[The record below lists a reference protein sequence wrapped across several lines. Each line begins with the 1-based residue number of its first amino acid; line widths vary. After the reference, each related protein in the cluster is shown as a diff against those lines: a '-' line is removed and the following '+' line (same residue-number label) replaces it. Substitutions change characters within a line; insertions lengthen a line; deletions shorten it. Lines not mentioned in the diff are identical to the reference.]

1 MPTTINTNMASLSAQ
16 RALQST
22 EGSLSTSM
30 KRLSTGLRINSAK
43 DDAAGLA
50 IAERM
55 TSQVRGM
62 SVASRNANDAI
73 SMAQTAEGGLSKIGE
88 SLQRMRELAVQA
100 ANGSNSDDDRKNLD
114 KEYKSLAQ
122 EVSRVV
128 EGTKFN
134 GKSLLESG
142 AAANTKFQIGAGT
155 GDSDTLSI
163 DFVSSVATIIG
174 ASLDALSTKETT
186 GMQGKAVTSTIA
198 TADDATAAINAL
210 DDAINAV
217 TESRSYLGAQQSRFE
232 NVVSNLSVASENVAA
247 ARGRITDAD
256 FAVESSNL
264 SRAQVL
270 SQAGNTMLAQA
281 NQQPQQVLSL
291 LR

>member
-30 KRLSTGLRINSAK
+30 QRLSTGLRINSAK

-62 SVASRNANDAI
+62 TVATRNANDAI
-73 SMAQTAEGGLSKIGE
+73 SMAQTAEGSLGKVGE
-88 SLQRMRELAVQA
+88 SLQRMRELAVQS
-100 ANGSNSDDDRKNLD
+100 ANSTNDTSDRVNLNE
-114 KEYKSLAQ
+114 EYTALAT
-122 EVSRVV
+122 EVSRVL

-134 GKSLLESG
+134 GKNLLNVSATDMG
-142 AAANTKFQIGAGT
+142 FQIGAGT
-155 GDSDTLSI
+155 GDTDRITVALKDMTASTTKLSAAI
-163 DFVSSVATIIG
+163 TGTAAVITDITTSIATI
-174 ASLDALSTKETT
+174 K
-186 GMQGKAVTSTIA
+186 
-198 TADDATAAINAL
+198 NL
-210 DDAINAV
+210 DDAIDEV
-217 TESRSYLGAQQSRFE
+217 TSARSNLGSVQNRFE
-232 NVVSNLSVASENVAA
+232 SVVANLATSQENITA

-256 FAVESSNL
+256 FAVESANL

>member
-22 EGSLSTSM
+22 DGSLSTSM

-43 DDAAGLA
+43 DDSAGLA

-62 SVASRNANDAI
+62 TVASRNANDAI
-73 SMAQTAEGGLSKIGE
+73 SLAQTAEGSLGKVGE
-88 SLQRMRELAVQA
+88 SLQRMRELAVQS
-100 ANGSNSDDDRKNLD
+100 ANSTNDTSDRANLNE
-114 KEYKSLAQ
+114 EYTALAT
-122 EVSRVV
+122 EVSRVL

-134 GKSLLESG
+134 GKNLLNAS
-142 AAANTKFQIGAGT
+142 ATDMAFQIGADTDATDRITVALRDMTAGPGMDAAIT
-155 GDSDTLSI
+155 GAAASI
-163 DFVSSVATIIG
+163 STVDAALTTI
-174 ASLDALSTKETT
+174 SNLDAAIDE
-186 GMQGKAVTSTIA
+186 VTSA
-198 TADDATAAINAL
+198 
-210 DDAINAV
+210 
-217 TESRSYLGAQQSRFE
+217 RSNLGSVQNRFE
-232 NVVSNLSVASENVAA
+232 SVVANLATSQENITA

-256 FAVESSNL
+256 FAVESANL

>member
-22 EGSLSTSM
+22 DGSLSTSM

-43 DDAAGLA
+43 DDSAGLA

-62 SVASRNANDAI
+62 TVASRNANDAI
-73 SMAQTAEGGLSKIGE
+73 SLAQTAEGSLGKVGE
-88 SLQRMRELAVQA
+88 SLQRMRELAVQS
-100 ANGSNSDDDRKNLD
+100 ANSTNDTSDRANLNE
-114 KEYKSLAQ
+114 EYTALAT
-122 EVSRVV
+122 EVSRVL

-134 GKSLLESG
+134 GKSLLNS
-142 AAANTKFQIGAGT
+142 AATDMAFQIGADTDATDRITVALRDMTTGT
-155 GDSDTLSI
+155 GMAAAITGAAASI
-163 DFVSSVATIIG
+163 ATVGDALITI
-174 ASLDALSTKETT
+174 SNLDAAIDE
-186 GMQGKAVTSTIA
+186 VTSA
-198 TADDATAAINAL
+198 
-210 DDAINAV
+210 
-217 TESRSYLGAQQSRFE
+217 RSNLGSVQNRFE
-232 NVVSNLSVASENVAA
+232 SVVANLATSQENITA

-256 FAVESSNL
+256 FAVESANL

>member
-22 EGSLSTSM
+22 NSSVSTSM
-30 KRLSTGLRINSAK
+30 QRLSTGLRINSAK
-43 DDAAGLA
+43 DDSAGLA

-62 SVASRNANDAI
+62 TVASRNANDAI
-73 SMAQTAEGGLSKIGE
+73 SLAQTAEGSLGKVGE
-88 SLQRMRELAVQA
+88 SLQRMRELAVQS
-100 ANGSNSDDDRKNLD
+100 ANSTNDTSDRANLNE
-114 KEYKSLAQ
+114 EYTALAT
-122 EVSRVV
+122 EVSRVL

-134 GKSLLESG
+134 GKNLLNS
-142 AAANTKFQIGAGT
+142 AATDMAFQIGADTDATDRITVALRDMTAGT
-155 GDSDTLSI
+155 GMAAAITGTAASI
-163 DFVSSVATIIG
+163 STVA
-174 ASLDALSTKETT
+174 ASLTTISNLDAAIDE
-186 GMQGKAVTSTIA
+186 VTSA
-198 TADDATAAINAL
+198 
-210 DDAINAV
+210 
-217 TESRSYLGAQQSRFE
+217 RSNLGSVQNRFE
-232 NVVSNLSVASENVAA
+232 SVVANLATSQENITS

-256 FAVESSNL
+256 FAVESANL

>member
-22 EGSLSTSM
+22 DGSLSTSM

-43 DDAAGLA
+43 DDSAGLA

-62 SVASRNANDAI
+62 TVASRNANDAI
-73 SMAQTAEGGLSKIGE
+73 SLAQTAEGSLGKVGE
-88 SLQRMRELAVQA
+88 SLQRMRELAVQS
-100 ANGSNSDDDRKNLD
+100 ANSTNDTSDRANLNE
-114 KEYKSLAQ
+114 EYTALAT
-122 EVSRVV
+122 EVSRVL

-134 GKSLLESG
+134 GKSLLNS
-142 AAANTKFQIGAGT
+142 AATDMAFQIGADT
-155 GDSDTLSI
+155 DSTDRITVALRDMTAGSGMSAAISGSDASI
-163 DFVSSVATIIG
+163 STVDAALATI
-174 ASLDALSTKETT
+174 SNLDAAIDE
-186 GMQGKAVTSTIA
+186 VTSA
-198 TADDATAAINAL
+198 
-210 DDAINAV
+210 
-217 TESRSYLGAQQSRFE
+217 RSNLGSVQNRFE
-232 NVVSNLSVASENVAA
+232 SVVANLATSQENITA

-256 FAVESSNL
+256 FAVESANL

>member
-1 MPTTINTNMASLSAQ
+1 MPTTINTNMASLGAQ

-22 EGSLSTSM
+22 DGSLSTSM

-43 DDAAGLA
+43 DDSAGLA

-62 SVASRNANDAI
+62 TVASRNANDAI
-73 SMAQTAEGGLSKIGE
+73 SLAQTAEGSLGKVGE
-88 SLQRMRELAVQA
+88 SLQRMRELAVQS
-100 ANGSNSDDDRKNLD
+100 ANSTNDTSDRANLNE
-114 KEYKSLAQ
+114 EYTALAT
-122 EVSRVV
+122 EVTRVL

-134 GKSLLESG
+134 GKNLLNAS
-142 AAANTKFQIGAGT
+142 AADMAFQIGADTDSTDRITVALRDMTAGT
-155 GDSDTLSI
+155 GMAAAITGTDASI
-163 DFVSSVATIIG
+163 STVDAALTTI
-174 ASLDALSTKETT
+174 SNLDAAIDE
-186 GMQGKAVTSTIA
+186 VTSA
-198 TADDATAAINAL
+198 
-210 DDAINAV
+210 
-217 TESRSYLGAQQSRFE
+217 RSNLGSVQNRFE
-232 NVVSNLSVASENVAA
+232 SVVANLATSQENITA

-256 FAVESSNL
+256 FAVESANL

>member
-22 EGSLSTSM
+22 NGSLSTSM
-30 KRLSTGLRINSAK
+30 QRLSTGLRINSAK
-43 DDAAGLA
+43 DDSAGLA

-62 SVASRNANDAI
+62 TVASRNANDAI
-73 SMAQTAEGGLSKIGE
+73 SLAQTAEGSLGKVGE
-88 SLQRMRELAVQA
+88 SLQRMRELAVQS
-100 ANGSNSDDDRKNLD
+100 ANSTNDTSDRANLNE
-114 KEYKSLAQ
+114 EYTALAT
-122 EVSRVV
+122 EVSRVL

-134 GKSLLESG
+134 GKNLLNS
-142 AAANTKFQIGAGT
+142 AATDMAFQIGADTDATDRITVALRDMTAGDGMKAALDTAST
-155 GDSDTLSI
+155 GSI
-163 DFVSSVATIIG
+163 STVE
-174 ASLDALSTKETT
+174 ASLDTISALDAAIDE
-186 GMQGKAVTSTIA
+186 VTSA
-198 TADDATAAINAL
+198 
-210 DDAINAV
+210 
-217 TESRSYLGAQQSRFE
+217 RSNLGSVQNRFE
-232 NVVSNLSVASENVAA
+232 SVVANLATSQENITS

-256 FAVESSNL
+256 FAVESANL

>member
-22 EGSLSTSM
+22 DGSLSTSM

-43 DDAAGLA
+43 DDSAGLA

-62 SVASRNANDAI
+62 TVASRNANDAI
-73 SMAQTAEGGLSKIGE
+73 SLAQTAEGSLGKVGE
-88 SLQRMRELAVQA
+88 SLQRMRELAVQS
-100 ANGSNSDDDRKNLD
+100 ANSTNDTSDRANLNE
-114 KEYKSLAQ
+114 EYTALAT
-122 EVSRVV
+122 EVSRVL

-134 GKSLLESG
+134 GKNLLNAS
-142 AAANTKFQIGAGT
+142 AADMAFQIGADVADTDRITVGLRDMTDGT
-155 GDSDTLSI
+155 GMKL
-163 DFVSSVATIIG
+163 
-174 ASLDALSTKETT
+174 ALATT
-186 GMQGKAVTSTIA
+186 GAGSI
-198 TADDATAAINAL
+198 
-210 DDAINAV
+210 
-217 TESRSYLGAQQSRFE
+217 E
-232 NVVSNLSVASENVAA
+232 SVASALDTISSLDVAIDEVTSARSNLGSVQNRFESVVANLATSQENITA

-256 FAVESSNL
+256 FAVESANL

>member
-22 EGSLSTSM
+22 DGSLSTSM

-43 DDAAGLA
+43 DDSAGLA

-62 SVASRNANDAI
+62 TVASRNANDAI
-73 SMAQTAEGGLSKIGE
+73 SLAQTAEGSLGKVGE
-88 SLQRMRELAVQA
+88 SLQRMRELAVQS
-100 ANGSNSDDDRKNLD
+100 ANSTNDTSDRVNLNE
-114 KEYKSLAQ
+114 EYTALAT
-122 EVSRVV
+122 EVSRVL

-134 GKSLLESG
+134 GKNLLNS
-142 AAANTKFQIGAGT
+142 AATSMAFQIGTDTDATDRITVALRNMTAGT
-155 GDSDTLSI
+155 GMAAAITGTAASI
-163 DFVSSVATIIG
+163 STVA
-174 ASLDALSTKETT
+174 ASLTTISNLDAAIDE
-186 GMQGKAVTSTIA
+186 VTSA
-198 TADDATAAINAL
+198 
-210 DDAINAV
+210 
-217 TESRSYLGAQQSRFE
+217 RSNLGSVQNRFE
-232 NVVSNLSVASENVAA
+232 SVVANLATSQENITS
-247 ARGRITDAD
+247 ARGRITDVD
-256 FAVESSNL
+256 FAVESANL

>member
-22 EGSLSTSM
+22 DGSLSTSM

-43 DDAAGLA
+43 DDSAGLA
-50 IAERM
+50 IAARM

-62 SVASRNANDAI
+62 TVASRNANDAI
-73 SMAQTAEGGLSKIGE
+73 SLAQTAEGALGKVGE
-88 SLQRMRELAVQA
+88 SLQRMRELAVQS
-100 ANGSNSDDDRKNLD
+100 ANSTNGTSDRANLNE
-114 KEYKSLAQ
+114 EYKALAT
-122 EVSRVV
+122 EVSRVL

-134 GKSLLESG
+134 GKNLLNVSTDM
-142 AAANTKFQIGAGT
+142 AFQIGADVASTDRITVGLRDMTGGT
-155 GDSDTLSI
+155 GMKLALATTGAGSI
-163 DFVSSVATIIG
+163 ESVVSALGTIS
-174 ASLDALSTKETT
+174 SLDVAIDE
-186 GMQGKAVTSTIA
+186 VTSA
-198 TADDATAAINAL
+198 
-210 DDAINAV
+210 
-217 TESRSYLGAQQSRFE
+217 RSNLGSVQNRFE
-232 NVVSNLSVASENVAA
+232 SVVANLATSQENISA

-256 FAVESSNL
+256 FAVESANL

>member
-30 KRLSTGLRINSAK
+30 QRLSTGLRINSAK

-62 SVASRNANDAI
+62 TVATRNANDAI
-73 SMAQTAEGGLSKIGE
+73 SMAQTAEGSLGKVGE
-88 SLQRMRELAVQA
+88 SLQRMRELAVQS
-100 ANGSNSDDDRKNLD
+100 ANSTNDTSDRVNLNE
-114 KEYKSLAQ
+114 EYTALAT
-122 EVSRVV
+122 EVSRVL

-134 GKSLLESG
+134 GKNLLNS
-142 AAANTKFQIGAGT
+142 AATSMAFQIGTDTDATDRITVALRNMTAGT
-155 GDSDTLSI
+155 GMVAAITGTAASI
-163 DFVSSVATIIG
+163 STVA
-174 ASLDALSTKETT
+174 ASLTTISNLDAAIDE
-186 GMQGKAVTSTIA
+186 VTSA
-198 TADDATAAINAL
+198 
-210 DDAINAV
+210 
-217 TESRSYLGAQQSRFE
+217 RSNLGSVQNRFE
-232 NVVSNLSVASENVAA
+232 SVVANLATSQENITS

-256 FAVESSNL
+256 FAVESANL

>member
-22 EGSLSTSM
+22 DGSLSTSM

-43 DDAAGLA
+43 DDSAGLA

-62 SVASRNANDAI
+62 TVASRNANDAI
-73 SMAQTAEGGLSKIGE
+73 SLAQTAEGSLGKVGE
-88 SLQRMRELAVQA
+88 SLQRMRELAVQS
-100 ANGSNSDDDRKNLD
+100 ANSTNGDSDRANLND
-114 KEYKSLAQ
+114 EYKALAT
-122 EVSRVV
+122 EVSRVL

-134 GKSLLESG
+134 GKSLLNS
-142 AAANTKFQIGAGT
+142 AATDMAFQIGADTDSTDRITVALRDMTAGT
-155 GDSDTLSI
+155 GMSAAITGAAASI
-163 DFVSSVATIIG
+163 STVDASLATI
-174 ASLDALSTKETT
+174 SNLDTAIDE
-186 GMQGKAVTSTIA
+186 VTSA
-198 TADDATAAINAL
+198 
-210 DDAINAV
+210 
-217 TESRSYLGAQQSRFE
+217 RSNLGSVQNRFE
-232 NVVSNLSVASENVAA
+232 SVVANLATSQENITA

-256 FAVESSNL
+256 FAVESANL

>member
-22 EGSLSTSM
+22 DGSLSTSM

-62 SVASRNANDAI
+62 TVASRNANDAI
-73 SMAQTAEGGLSKIGE
+73 SLAQTAEGALGKVGE
-88 SLQRMRELAVQA
+88 SLQRMRELAVQS
-100 ANGSNSDDDRKNLD
+100 ANSTNDTSDRANLNE
-114 KEYKSLAQ
+114 EYKALAT
-122 EVSRVV
+122 EVSRVL

-134 GKSLLESG
+134 GKNLLNVSTDM
-142 AAANTKFQIGAGT
+142 AFQIGADVASTDRITVGLRDMTGGT
-155 GDSDTLSI
+155 GMKLALATTGAGSI
-163 DFVSSVATIIG
+163 ESVVSALGTIS
-174 ASLDALSTKETT
+174 SLDVAIDE
-186 GMQGKAVTSTIA
+186 VTSA
-198 TADDATAAINAL
+198 
-210 DDAINAV
+210 
-217 TESRSYLGAQQSRFE
+217 RSNLGSVQNRFE
-232 NVVSNLSVASENVAA
+232 SVVANLATSQENISA

-256 FAVESSNL
+256 FAVESANL

>member
-30 KRLSTGLRINSAK
+30 QRLSTGLRINSAK

-62 SVASRNANDAI
+62 TVATRNANDAI
-73 SMAQTAEGGLSKIGE
+73 SMAQTAEGSLGKVGE
-88 SLQRMRELAVQA
+88 SLQRMRELAVQS
-100 ANGSNSDDDRKNLD
+100 ANSTNDTSDRVNLNE
-114 KEYKSLAQ
+114 EYTALAT
-122 EVSRVV
+122 EVSRVL

-134 GKSLLESG
+134 GKNLLNSAATSMAFQIGTDTDATDRITVALRDMTAGTGMAAAITG
-142 AAANTKFQIGAGT
+142 AAASIATV
-155 GDSDTLSI
+155 GDALI
-163 DFVSSVATIIG
+163 TI
-174 ASLDALSTKETT
+174 SNLDAAIDE
-186 GMQGKAVTSTIA
+186 VTSA
-198 TADDATAAINAL
+198 
-210 DDAINAV
+210 
-217 TESRSYLGAQQSRFE
+217 RSNLGSVQNRFE
-232 NVVSNLSVASENVAA
+232 SVVANLATSQENITA

-256 FAVESSNL
+256 FAVESANL

>member
-22 EGSLSTSM
+22 DGSLSTSM

-43 DDAAGLA
+43 DDSAGLA

-62 SVASRNANDAI
+62 TVASRNANDAI
-73 SMAQTAEGGLSKIGE
+73 SLAQTAEGSLGKVGE
-88 SLQRMRELAVQA
+88 SLQRMRELAVQS
-100 ANGSNSDDDRKNLD
+100 ANSTNDTSDRANLNE
-114 KEYKSLAQ
+114 EYTALAT
-122 EVSRVV
+122 EVSRVL

-134 GKSLLESG
+134 GKNLLNADATSM
-142 AAANTKFQIGAGT
+142 AFQIGADTDATDRITVALRDMTAGT
-155 GDSDTLSI
+155 GMSAAITGAAASI
-163 DFVSSVATIIG
+163 STVDASLATI
-174 ASLDALSTKETT
+174 SNLDAAIDE
-186 GMQGKAVTSTIA
+186 VTSA
-198 TADDATAAINAL
+198 
-210 DDAINAV
+210 
-217 TESRSYLGAQQSRFE
+217 RSNLGSVQNRFE
-232 NVVSNLSVASENVAA
+232 SVVANLATSQENITA

-256 FAVESSNL
+256 FAVESANL

>member
-30 KRLSTGLRINSAK
+30 QRLSTGLRINSAK

-55 TSQVRGM
+55 TTQVRGM
-62 SVASRNANDAI
+62 TVATRNANDAI
-73 SMAQTAEGGLSKIGE
+73 SMAQTAEGSLGKVGE
-88 SLQRMRELAVQA
+88 SLQRMRELAVQS
-100 ANGSNSDDDRKNLD
+100 ANSTNGTSDRANLNE
-114 KEYKSLAQ
+114 EYKALAT
-122 EVSRVV
+122 EVSRVL

-134 GKSLLESG
+134 GKNLLNVSTDM
-142 AAANTKFQIGAGT
+142 AFQIGADVASTDRITVGLRDMTGGT
-155 GDSDTLSI
+155 GMKLALATTGAGSI
-163 DFVSSVATIIG
+163 ESVVSALGTISSLDVAIDEVTSARSNLGSVQNRFESVVANLATI
-174 ASLDALSTKETT
+174 
-186 GMQGKAVTSTIA
+186 
-198 TADDATAAINAL
+198 
-210 DDAINAV
+210 
-217 TESRSYLGAQQSRFE
+217 RE
-232 NVVSNLSVASENVAA
+232 NISA

-256 FAVESSNL
+256 FAVESANL

>member
-22 EGSLSTSM
+22 DGSLSTSM

-43 DDAAGLA
+43 DDSAGLA

-62 SVASRNANDAI
+62 TVASRNANDAI
-73 SMAQTAEGGLSKIGE
+73 SLAQTAEGSLGKVGE
-88 SLQRMRELAVQA
+88 SLQRMRELAVQS
-100 ANGSNSDDDRKNLD
+100 ANSTNDTSDRANLNE
-114 KEYKSLAQ
+114 EYTALAT
-122 EVSRVV
+122 EVSRVL

-134 GKSLLESG
+134 GKSLLNS
-142 AAANTKFQIGAGT
+142 AATDMAFQIGADTDSTDRITVALRDMTAGT
-155 GDSDTLSI
+155 GMSAAITGTAASI
-163 DFVSSVATIIG
+163 STVDASLATI
-174 ASLDALSTKETT
+174 SNLDAAIDE
-186 GMQGKAVTSTIA
+186 VTSA
-198 TADDATAAINAL
+198 
-210 DDAINAV
+210 
-217 TESRSYLGAQQSRFE
+217 RSNLGSVQNRFE
-232 NVVSNLSVASENVAA
+232 SVVANLATSQENITA

-256 FAVESSNL
+256 FAVESANL

>member
-22 EGSLSTSM
+22 DSSLGTSM

-43 DDAAGLA
+43 DDSAGLA

-62 SVASRNANDAI
+62 TVASRNANDAI
-73 SMAQTAEGGLSKIGE
+73 SLAQTAEGSLGKVGE
-88 SLQRMRELAVQA
+88 SLQRMRELAVQS
-100 ANGSNSDDDRKNLD
+100 ANSTNDTSDRANLND
-114 KEYKSLAQ
+114 EYKALAT
-122 EVSRVV
+122 EVSRVL

-134 GKSLLESG
+134 GKSLLNVD
-142 AAANTKFQIGAGT
+142 ATDMAFQIGADVADTDRITVGLRDMTDGT
-155 GDSDTLSI
+155 GMKLALATTGAGSIESIESALDTIS
-163 DFVSSVATIIG
+163 
-174 ASLDALSTKETT
+174 SLDVAIDE
-186 GMQGKAVTSTIA
+186 VTSA
-198 TADDATAAINAL
+198 
-210 DDAINAV
+210 
-217 TESRSYLGAQQSRFE
+217 RSNLGSVQNRFE
-232 NVVSNLSVASENVAA
+232 SVVANLATSQENITA

-256 FAVESSNL
+256 FAVESANL

>member
-30 KRLSTGLRINSAK
+30 QRLSTGLRINSAK

-55 TSQVRGM
+55 TTQVRGM
-62 SVASRNANDAI
+62 TVATRNANDAI
-73 SMAQTAEGGLSKIGE
+73 SMAQTAEGSLGKVGE
-88 SLQRMRELAVQA
+88 SLQRMRELAVQS
-100 ANGSNSDDDRKNLD
+100 ANSTNDTSDRVNLNE
-114 KEYKSLAQ
+114 EYTALAT
-122 EVSRVV
+122 EVSRVL

-134 GKSLLESG
+134 GKNLLNS
-142 AAANTKFQIGAGT
+142 AATSMAFQIGTDTDATDRITVALRNMTAGT
-155 GDSDTLSI
+155 GMAAAITGTAASI
-163 DFVSSVATIIG
+163 STVA
-174 ASLDALSTKETT
+174 ASLTTISNLDAAIDE
-186 GMQGKAVTSTIA
+186 VTSA
-198 TADDATAAINAL
+198 
-210 DDAINAV
+210 
-217 TESRSYLGAQQSRFE
+217 RSNLGSVQNRFE
-232 NVVSNLSVASENVAA
+232 SVVANLATSQENITS

-256 FAVESSNL
+256 FAVESANL

>member
-22 EGSLSTSM
+22 DGSLSTSM

-43 DDAAGLA
+43 DDSAGLA

-62 SVASRNANDAI
+62 TVASRNANDAI
-73 SMAQTAEGGLSKIGE
+73 SLAQTAEGSLGKVGE
-88 SLQRMRELAVQA
+88 SLQRMRELAVQS
-100 ANGSNSDDDRKNLD
+100 ANSTNDTSDRANLNE
-114 KEYKSLAQ
+114 EYTALAT
-122 EVSRVV
+122 EVSRVL

-134 GKSLLESG
+134 GKSLLNS
-142 AAANTKFQIGAGT
+142 AATDMAFQIGADTDSTDRITVALRDMTAGT
-155 GDSDTLSI
+155 GMSAAITGAAASI
-163 DFVSSVATIIG
+163 STVDASLATI
-174 ASLDALSTKETT
+174 SNLDTAIDE
-186 GMQGKAVTSTIA
+186 VTSA
-198 TADDATAAINAL
+198 
-210 DDAINAV
+210 
-217 TESRSYLGAQQSRFE
+217 RSNLGSVQNRFE
-232 NVVSNLSVASENVAA
+232 SVVANLATSQENITA

-256 FAVESSNL
+256 FAVESANL

>member
-22 EGSLSTSM
+22 DSSLGTSM

-43 DDAAGLA
+43 DDSAGLA

-62 SVASRNANDAI
+62 TVASRNANDAI
-73 SMAQTAEGGLSKIGE
+73 SLAQTAEGALGKVGE
-88 SLQRMRELAVQA
+88 SLQRMRELAVQS
-100 ANGSNSDDDRKNLD
+100 ANSTNDTSDRVNLNE
-114 KEYKSLAQ
+114 EYTALAT
-122 EVSRVV
+122 EVSRVL

-134 GKSLLESG
+134 GKNLLNS
-142 AAANTKFQIGAGT
+142 AATSMAFQIGTDTDATDRITVALRNMTAGT
-155 GDSDTLSI
+155 GMAAAITGTAASI
-163 DFVSSVATIIG
+163 STVA
-174 ASLDALSTKETT
+174 ASLTTISNLDAAIDE
-186 GMQGKAVTSTIA
+186 VTSA
-198 TADDATAAINAL
+198 
-210 DDAINAV
+210 
-217 TESRSYLGAQQSRFE
+217 RSNLGSVQNRFE
-232 NVVSNLSVASENVAA
+232 SVVANLATSQENITS

-256 FAVESSNL
+256 FAVESANL

>member
-22 EGSLSTSM
+22 DGSLSTSM

-43 DDAAGLA
+43 DDSAGLA

-62 SVASRNANDAI
+62 TVASRNANDAI
-73 SMAQTAEGGLSKIGE
+73 SLAQTAEGSLGKVGE
-88 SLQRMRELAVQA
+88 SLQRMRELAVQS
-100 ANGSNSDDDRKNLD
+100 ANSTNDTSDRANLNE
-114 KEYKSLAQ
+114 EYTALAT
-122 EVSRVV
+122 EVSRVL

-134 GKSLLESG
+134 GKSLLNS
-142 AAANTKFQIGAGT
+142 AATDMAFQIGADTDATDRITVALRDMTAGT
-155 GDSDTLSI
+155 GMAAAITGAAASI
-163 DFVSSVATIIG
+163 ATVGDALITI
-174 ASLDALSTKETT
+174 SNLDAAIDE
-186 GMQGKAVTSTIA
+186 VTSA
-198 TADDATAAINAL
+198 
-210 DDAINAV
+210 
-217 TESRSYLGAQQSRFE
+217 RSNLGSVQNRFE
-232 NVVSNLSVASENVAA
+232 SVVANLATSQENITA

-256 FAVESSNL
+256 FAVESANL

>member
-30 KRLSTGLRINSAK
+30 QRLSTGLRINSAK

-62 SVASRNANDAI
+62 TVATRNANDAI
-73 SMAQTAEGGLSKIGE
+73 SMAQTAEGSLGKVGE
-88 SLQRMRELAVQA
+88 SLQRMRELAVQS
-100 ANGSNSDDDRKNLD
+100 ANSTNGTSDRANLNE
-114 KEYKSLAQ
+114 EYKALAT
-122 EVSRVV
+122 EVSRVL

-134 GKSLLESG
+134 GKNLLNS
-142 AAANTKFQIGAGT
+142 AATSMAFQIGTDTDATDRITVALRNMTAGT
-155 GDSDTLSI
+155 GMAAAITGTAASI
-163 DFVSSVATIIG
+163 STVA
-174 ASLDALSTKETT
+174 ASLTTISNLDAAIDE
-186 GMQGKAVTSTIA
+186 VTSA
-198 TADDATAAINAL
+198 
-210 DDAINAV
+210 
-217 TESRSYLGAQQSRFE
+217 RSNLGSVQNRFE
-232 NVVSNLSVASENVAA
+232 SVVANLATSQENITS

-256 FAVESSNL
+256 FAVESANL

>member
-30 KRLSTGLRINSAK
+30 QRLSTGLRINSAK

-62 SVASRNANDAI
+62 TVATRNANDAI
-73 SMAQTAEGGLSKIGE
+73 SMAQTAEGSLGKVGE
-88 SLQRMRELAVQA
+88 SLQRMRELAVQS
-100 ANGSNSDDDRKNLD
+100 ANSTNGTSDRANLNE
-114 KEYKSLAQ
+114 EYKALAT
-122 EVSRVV
+122 EVSRVL

-134 GKSLLESG
+134 GKNLLNVSTDM
-142 AAANTKFQIGAGT
+142 AFQIGADVASTDRITVGLRDMTGGT
-155 GDSDTLSI
+155 GMKLALATTGAGSI
-163 DFVSSVATIIG
+163 ESVVSALGTIS
-174 ASLDALSTKETT
+174 SLDVAIDE
-186 GMQGKAVTSTIA
+186 VTSA
-198 TADDATAAINAL
+198 
-210 DDAINAV
+210 
-217 TESRSYLGAQQSRFE
+217 RSNLGSVQNRFE
-232 NVVSNLSVASENVAA
+232 SVVANLATSQENISA

-256 FAVESSNL
+256 FAVESANL

>member
-22 EGSLSTSM
+22 DSSLGTSM

-43 DDAAGLA
+43 DDSAGLA
-50 IAERM
+50 IAARM

-62 SVASRNANDAI
+62 TVASRNANDAI
-73 SMAQTAEGGLSKIGE
+73 SLAQTAEGALGKVGE
-88 SLQRMRELAVQA
+88 SLQRMRELAVQS
-100 ANGSNSDDDRKNLD
+100 ANSTNGTSDRANLNE
-114 KEYKSLAQ
+114 EYKALAT
-122 EVSRVV
+122 EVSRVL

-134 GKSLLESG
+134 GKNLLNVSTDM
-142 AAANTKFQIGAGT
+142 AFQIGADVASTDRITVGLRDMTGGT
-155 GDSDTLSI
+155 GMKLALATTGAGSI
-163 DFVSSVATIIG
+163 ESVVSALGTIS
-174 ASLDALSTKETT
+174 SLDVAIDE
-186 GMQGKAVTSTIA
+186 VTSA
-198 TADDATAAINAL
+198 
-210 DDAINAV
+210 
-217 TESRSYLGAQQSRFE
+217 RSNLGSVQNRFE
-232 NVVSNLSVASENVAA
+232 SVVANLATSQENISA

-256 FAVESSNL
+256 FAVESANL

>member
-1 MPTTINTNMASLSAQ
+1 MPTTINTNMASLGAQ

-22 EGSLSTSM
+22 DGSLSTSM

-43 DDAAGLA
+43 DDSAGLA

-62 SVASRNANDAI
+62 TVASRNANDAI
-73 SMAQTAEGGLSKIGE
+73 SLAQTAEGSLGKVGE
-88 SLQRMRELAVQA
+88 SLQRMRELAVQS
-100 ANGSNSDDDRKNLD
+100 ANSTNDTSDRANLNE
-114 KEYKSLAQ
+114 EYTALAT
-122 EVSRVV
+122 EVSRVL

-134 GKSLLESG
+134 GKSLLNS
-142 AAANTKFQIGAGT
+142 AATDMAFQIGADTDSTDRITVALRDMTAGT
-155 GDSDTLSI
+155 GMSAAITGTAASI
-163 DFVSSVATIIG
+163 STVDASLATI
-174 ASLDALSTKETT
+174 SNLDAAIDE
-186 GMQGKAVTSTIA
+186 VTSA
-198 TADDATAAINAL
+198 
-210 DDAINAV
+210 
-217 TESRSYLGAQQSRFE
+217 RSNLGSVQNRFE
-232 NVVSNLSVASENVAA
+232 SVVANLATSQENITA

-256 FAVESSNL
+256 FAVESANL

>member
-22 EGSLSTSM
+22 DGSLSTSM

-43 DDAAGLA
+43 DDSAGLA

-62 SVASRNANDAI
+62 TVASRNANDAI
-73 SMAQTAEGGLSKIGE
+73 SLAQTAEGSLGKVGE
-88 SLQRMRELAVQA
+88 SLQRMRELAVQS
-100 ANGSNSDDDRKNLD
+100 ANSTNDTSDRVNLNE
-114 KEYKSLAQ
+114 EYTALAT
-122 EVSRVV
+122 EVSRVL

-134 GKSLLESG
+134 GKSLLNS
-142 AAANTKFQIGAGT
+142 AATDMAFQIGADT
-155 GDSDTLSI
+155 DSTDRITVALRDMTAGSGMSAAISGSDASI
-163 DFVSSVATIIG
+163 STVDAALATI
-174 ASLDALSTKETT
+174 SNLDAAIDE
-186 GMQGKAVTSTIA
+186 VTSA
-198 TADDATAAINAL
+198 
-210 DDAINAV
+210 
-217 TESRSYLGAQQSRFE
+217 RSNLGSVQNRFE
-232 NVVSNLSVASENVAA
+232 SVVANLATSQENITA

-256 FAVESSNL
+256 FAVESANL

>member
-22 EGSLSTSM
+22 DGSLSTSM

-43 DDAAGLA
+43 DDSAGLA

-62 SVASRNANDAI
+62 TVASRNANDAI
-73 SMAQTAEGGLSKIGE
+73 SLAQTAEGSLGKVGE
-88 SLQRMRELAVQA
+88 SLQRMRELAVQS
-100 ANGSNSDDDRKNLD
+100 ANSTNGDSDRANLND
-114 KEYKSLAQ
+114 EYKALAT
-122 EVSRVV
+122 EVSRVL

-134 GKSLLESG
+134 GKSLLNS
-142 AAANTKFQIGAGT
+142 AATDMAFQIGADTDSTDRITVALRDMTAGT
-155 GDSDTLSI
+155 GMSAAITGAAASI
-163 DFVSSVATIIG
+163 STVDASLATI
-174 ASLDALSTKETT
+174 SKLDTAIDE
-186 GMQGKAVTSTIA
+186 VTSA
-198 TADDATAAINAL
+198 
-210 DDAINAV
+210 
-217 TESRSYLGAQQSRFE
+217 RSNLGSVQNRFE
-232 NVVSNLSVASENVAA
+232 SVVANLATSQENITA

-256 FAVESSNL
+256 FAVESANL

>member
-30 KRLSTGLRINSAK
+30 QRLSTGLRINSAK

-62 SVASRNANDAI
+62 TVASRNAKDAI
-73 SMAQTAEGGLSKIGE
+73 SLAQTAEGSLGKVGE
-88 SLQRMRELAVQA
+88 SLQRMRELAVQS
-100 ANGSNSDDDRKNLD
+100 ANSTNDTSDRVNLNE
-114 KEYKSLAQ
+114 EYTALAT
-122 EVSRVV
+122 EVSRVL

-134 GKSLLESG
+134 GKNLLNVSTDM
-142 AAANTKFQIGAGT
+142 AFQIGADVASTDRITVGLRDMTGGT
-155 GDSDTLSI
+155 GMKLALATTGAGSI
-163 DFVSSVATIIG
+163 ESVVSALGTIS
-174 ASLDALSTKETT
+174 SLDVAIDE
-186 GMQGKAVTSTIA
+186 VTSA
-198 TADDATAAINAL
+198 
-210 DDAINAV
+210 
-217 TESRSYLGAQQSRFE
+217 RSNLGSVQNRFE
-232 NVVSNLSVASENVAA
+232 SVVANLATSQENITS

-256 FAVESSNL
+256 FAVESANL

>member
-43 DDAAGLA
+43 DDSAGLA

-62 SVASRNANDAI
+62 TVASRNANDAI
-73 SMAQTAEGGLSKIGE
+73 SLAQTAEGSLGKVGE
-88 SLQRMRELAVQA
+88 SLQRMRELAVQS
-100 ANGSNSDDDRKNLD
+100 ANSTNDDSDRANLND
-114 KEYKSLAQ
+114 EYKALAT
-122 EVSRVV
+122 EVSRVL

-134 GKSLLESG
+134 GKSLLNVD
-142 AAANTKFQIGAGT
+142 ATDMAFQIGADVADTDRITVGLRDMTDGT
-155 GDSDTLSI
+155 GMKL
-163 DFVSSVATIIG
+163 
-174 ASLDALSTKETT
+174 ALATT
-186 GMQGKAVTSTIA
+186 GAGSI
-198 TADDATAAINAL
+198 
-210 DDAINAV
+210 
-217 TESRSYLGAQQSRFE
+217 E
-232 NVVSNLSVASENVAA
+232 SVASALDTISSLDVAIDEVTSARSNLGSVQNRFESVVANLATSQENITA

-256 FAVESSNL
+256 FAVESANL

>member
-22 EGSLSTSM
+22 DGSLSTSM

-43 DDAAGLA
+43 DDSAGLA

-62 SVASRNANDAI
+62 TVASRNANDAI
-73 SMAQTAEGGLSKIGE
+73 SLAQTAEGSLGKVGE
-88 SLQRMRELAVQA
+88 SLQRMRELAVQS
-100 ANGSNSDDDRKNLD
+100 ANSTNDTSDRANLND
-114 KEYKSLAQ
+114 EYTALAT
-122 EVSRVV
+122 EVSRVL

-134 GKSLLESG
+134 GKSLLNADATSM
-142 AAANTKFQIGAGT
+142 AFQIGADTDSTDRITVALRDMTAGDGMKAALDTAST
-155 GDSDTLSI
+155 GSI
-163 DFVSSVATIIG
+163 STVE
-174 ASLDALSTKETT
+174 ASLDTISALDAAIDE
-186 GMQGKAVTSTIA
+186 VTSA
-198 TADDATAAINAL
+198 
-210 DDAINAV
+210 
-217 TESRSYLGAQQSRFE
+217 RSNLGSVQNRFE
-232 NVVSNLSVASENVAA
+232 SVVANLATSQENITA

-256 FAVESSNL
+256 FAVESANL